1 MIARALRVVAGYG
14 PGLRLAYV
22 LGTAAVLLVL
32 AVCLPTALVSPCGGL
47 GLIVATAGLLAALID
62 GVRLPSPAALTIT
75 RDHDSV
81 MSHGA
86 PHSVRVV
93 AHNPGSAPAAIEIEE
108 VWPPDVTPA
117 RTRLQMLVPAGGT
130 AEARYTVTPNKR
142 GALAIAPASVR
153 RFGRWRLIFRQQ
165 EQIVAAGEVHVYPDI
180 RGIARYQLASR
191 RQLVGQLGIRSMRRR
206 GSGTEIEGLRDYSP
220 DDEYRRID
228 WKATA
233 RRDRPVTRQLRDEQS
248 QTVYLLVDAGRT
260 GAIEMGGATRLDF
273 AVNAALVLAH
283 VAAARGDH
291 VGLLVFDREIRRHLA
306 PARASRAI
314 VPRLARLLY
323 DVAPVPV
330 ESDYGRAFDFVATH
344 HRRRSL
350 LVLFSDVL
358 SKIASE
364 SITAHMAASAR
375 RHLPLCVAIDD
386 PAMRDA
392 EALAGRPPT
401 TAADVYQLAAAAEL
415 RRERA
420 EALQAMSER
429 GVLVLDVP
437 PAAAT
442 PTVISQYLELK
453 ARRLL

>member
-1 MIARALRVVAGYG
+1 
-14 PGLRLAYV
+14 
-22 LGTAAVLLVL
+22 
-32 AVCLPTALVSPCGGL
+32 
-47 GLIVATAGLLAALID
+47 
-62 GVRLPSPAALTIT
+62 
-75 RDHDSV
+75 
-81 MSHGA
+81 
-86 PHSVRVV
+86 
-93 AHNPGSAPAAIEIEE
+93 
-108 VWPPDVTPA
+108 
-117 RTRLQMLVPAGGT
+117 
-130 AEARYTVTPNKR
+130 
-142 GALAIAPASVR
+142 
-153 RFGRWRLIFRQQ
+153 
-165 EQIVAAGEVHVYPDI
+165 
-180 RGIARYQLASR
+180 
-191 RQLVGQLGIRSMRRR
+191 
-206 GSGTEIEGLRDYSP
+206 
-220 DDEYRRID
+220 
-228 WKATA
+228 
-233 RRDRPVTRQLRDEQS
+233 
-248 QTVYLLVDAGRT
+248 
-260 GAIEMGGATRLDF
+260 MGGATRLDF